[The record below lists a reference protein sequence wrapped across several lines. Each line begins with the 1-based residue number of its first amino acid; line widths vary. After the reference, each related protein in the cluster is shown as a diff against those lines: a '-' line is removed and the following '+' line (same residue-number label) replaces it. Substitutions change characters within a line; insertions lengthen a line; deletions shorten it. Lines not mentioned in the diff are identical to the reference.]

1 MPKELTRIAASL
13 LASGAKKGAIQ
24 MEEDK
29 TYFEQI
35 PLEIVKKIVDE
46 EIRREKSME
55 QSKAAEKKIR

>member
-1 MPKELTRIAASL
+1 
-13 LASGAKKGAIQ
+13 